1 MPLAGVRPLGW
12 AESTVRF
19 SRGRP
24 DKVSLYVYCNMRSL
38 WELFTWTVA
47 MGHGHDV
54 TCRKPAHA
62 SLVRPYH
69 SVPRS
74 RWVLNQQICTPIE
87 RGTEHYGRT
96 ELDIRDPR
104 TSVWA
109 MGPLAHARNV
119 GSRYDHYGTTRRG
132 ATPRLGR
139 IDSKIHS
146 GSTRGAGT
154 ICTLV

>member
-12 AESTVRF
+12 AESIVRF

-24 DKVSLYVYCNMRSL
+24 EEPALYVHWYKRSL
-38 WELFTWTVA
+38 SELLTCIVP
-47 MGHGHDV
+47 MGYGHDV

-62 SLVRPYH
+62 SLVRPYQP
-69 SVPRS
+69 VPRS
-74 RWVLNQQICTPIE
+74 GWVLNQQICTPFE

-119 GSRYDHYGTTRRG
+119 GSRYDHYRTTRRG
-132 ATPRLGR
+132 ATPRLG
-139 IDSKIHS
+139 
-146 GSTRGAGT
+146 
-154 ICTLV
+154 